1 MKLQLHNVQK
11 ITLKQIKEF
20 TRANGKSTYHD
31 FKTLTIII
39 EVDGQKFEIDLFS
52 EQDLTIEN
60 LNS

>member
-11 ITLKQIKEF
+11 ITLKRIEEF
-20 TRANGKSTYHD
+20 TRANGKSKHHD

-60 LNS
+60 LNA